1 MGTGHGE
8 EPGRN
13 EGTVS
18 VLDAETAAQV
28 PGLQLTKS
36 HQVMRS
42 AQVDIMIHEL
52 SLSKPDKNQH
62 RSTCYRSL
70 SKLSTKF

>member
-1 MGTGHGE
+1 MR
-8 EPGRN
+8 GR
-13 EGTVS
+13 S
-18 VLDAETAAQV
+18 QCWMQRQL
-28 PGLQLTKS
+28 PRCSGLQLTKS
-36 HQVMRS
+36 HQVMHS

-62 RSTCYRSL
+62 RSTCYHSL

>member
-28 PGLQLTKS
+28 LRP
-36 HQVMRS
+36 S
-42 AQVDIMIHEL
+42 AD
-52 SLSKPDKNQH
+52 
-62 RSTCYRSL
+62 
-70 SKLSTKF
+70 